1 MTIAIQLTRQRE
13 ETGAAAT
20 DLNKTSTIE
29 KSANASADQ
38 TDETSATSATATKAL
53 PSMVE
58 VPGACE
64 EREVCVEV
72 VAALAVIS
80 HMKGDLDATLT
91 IVMRETSN
99 AKKPRKSLN
108 VAGAQSEAACAEA
121 IPMVKGMKE
130 NPCGVAEAV
139 VEGTIA
145 GQTCAAEMTSTL
157 HPDGASTERTSSM
170 TEAVDSATTTTLP
183 RTEKEEMTINN
194 VIREET

>member
-29 KSANASADQ
+29 KSADQ

-72 VAALAVIS
+72 VAALTASGHI
-80 HMKGDLDATLT
+80 KGDLDATLT
-91 IVMRETSN
+91 IVMRETS
-99 AKKPRKSLN
+99 KTSRKSLK
-108 VAGAQSEAACAEA
+108 VAGATSEAACAAEA
-121 IPMVKGMKE
+121 LQQE
-130 NPCGVAEAV
+130 EHPCGVAEAV

-145 GQTCAAEMTSTL
+145 GPTCAAEMTSTL

-170 TEAVDSATTTTLP
+170 TEAVNSATTTTLP
-183 RTEKEEMTINN
+183 SKEKEMTINN

>member
-29 KSANASADQ
+29 KSADP
-38 TDETSATSATATKAL
+38 TLEISATSATETATKAL

-72 VAALAVIS
+72 VAALAANS

-91 IVMRETSN
+91 IVMRETS
-99 AKKPRKSLN
+99 KTSRKSLK
-108 VAGAQSEAACAEA
+108 VAGATSEAACAEVLQQ
-121 IPMVKGMKE
+121 VKDH
-130 NPCGVAEAV
+130 PCGVAEAV

-170 TEAVDSATTTTLP
+170 TEAVNSATTTTLP

>member
-29 KSANASADQ
+29 KSASADQ

-72 VAALAVIS
+72 VAALAAS
-80 HMKGDLDATLT
+80 SRMKGDLDATLT
-91 IVMRETSN
+91 IVMRETS
-99 AKKPRKSLN
+99 KTSRKSLK

-121 IPMVKGMKE
+121 IPQVKGMKE

-145 GQTCAAEMTSTL
+145 GQTCAAELTSTL

-170 TEAVDSATTTTLP
+170 TEAVNSATTTTLP
-183 RTEKEEMTINN
+183 SKEKEEMTINN

>member
-29 KSANASADQ
+29 MSADP
-38 TDETSATSATATKAL
+38 TREISATSATATKAL

-58 VPGACE
+58 VPGACV

-72 VAALAVIS
+72 VAASASS
-80 HMKGDLDATLT
+80 HIKGDLDATSMIAIA
-91 IVMRETSN
+91 IVMREIPKTS
-99 AKKPRKSLN
+99 RKSLK
-108 VAGAQSEAACAEA
+108 VAGATSEAACAEA
-121 IPMVKGMKE
+121 LLQVKGVKE

-183 RTEKEEMTINN
+183 ITEKEMTINN

>member
-29 KSANASADQ
+29 KSADP
-38 TDETSATSATATKAL
+38 TLEISATSATATKAL

-64 EREVCVEV
+64 EREVCEEV
-72 VAALAVIS
+72 VAALTAASDHI
-80 HMKGDLDATLT
+80 KGDLDATLT
-91 IVMRETSN
+91 IAIVMRETS
-99 AKKPRKSLN
+99 KTSRKSLK
-108 VAGAQSEAACAEA
+108 VAGAPSEAACAEA
-121 IPMVKGMKE
+121 LLQVKGVKE

-183 RTEKEEMTINN
+183 ITEKEMTINN

>member
-1 MTIAIQLTRQRE
+1 MTISIQLTRQRE

-29 KSANASADQ
+29 KSADP
-38 TDETSATSATATKAL
+38 TLEISATSATATKAL

-72 VAALAVIS
+72 VAALAASS

-91 IVMRETSN
+91 IVMRETS
-99 AKKPRKSLN
+99 KTSRKSLK
-108 VAGAQSEAACAEA
+108 VAGAPSEAACAEA
-121 IPMVKGMKE
+121 LLQVKGVKE

-170 TEAVDSATTTTLP
+170 TEAVNSATTTTLP
-183 RTEKEEMTINN
+183 SKEKEEMTINN
-194 VIREET
+194 VIREEI

>member
-1 MTIAIQLTRQRE
+1 MTISIQLTRQRE
-13 ETGAAAT
+13 ETGTAAT

-29 KSANASADQ
+29 TSADP
-38 TDETSATSATATKAL
+38 TLEISATSATATKAL

-72 VAALAVIS
+72 VAALAASS

-91 IVMRETSN
+91 IVMRETS
-99 AKKPRKSLN
+99 KTSRKSLK
-108 VAGAQSEAACAEA
+108 VAGAPSEAACAEA
-121 IPMVKGMKE
+121 LLQVKGVKE

-170 TEAVDSATTTTLP
+170 TEAVNSATTTTLP
-183 RTEKEEMTINN
+183 SKEKEEMTINN
-194 VIREET
+194 VILEET

>member
-1 MTIAIQLTRQRE
+1 MTISIQLTRQRE
-13 ETGAAAT
+13 ETGTAAT

-29 KSANASADQ
+29 TSADP
-38 TDETSATSATATKAL
+38 TLEISATSATATKAL

-72 VAALAVIS
+72 VAALAASS

-91 IVMRETSN
+91 IVMRETS
-99 AKKPRKSLN
+99 KTSRKSLK
-108 VAGAQSEAACAEA
+108 VAGAPSEAACAEA
-121 IPMVKGMKE
+121 LLQVKGVKE

-145 GQTCAAEMTSTL
+145 GLKCAAEMTSTL

-183 RTEKEEMTINN
+183 SKEKEMTINN

>member
-29 KSANASADQ
+29 KSADQ

-72 VAALAVIS
+72 VAALTASGHI
-80 HMKGDLDATLT
+80 KGDLDATLT
-91 IVMRETSN
+91 IVMRETS
-99 AKKPRKSLN
+99 KTSRKSLK
-108 VAGAQSEAACAEA
+108 VAGAPSEAACAEA
-121 IPMVKGMKE
+121 LLQVKGVKE

-183 RTEKEEMTINN
+183 ITEKEMTINN

>member
-1 MTIAIQLTRQRE
+1 MTISIQLTRQRE

-29 KSANASADQ
+29 KSADP
-38 TDETSATSATATKAL
+38 TLETSVTSATATKAL

-72 VAALAVIS
+72 VAALTASGHI
-80 HMKGDLDATLT
+80 KGDLDATLT
-91 IVMRETSN
+91 IVMRETTKTS
-99 AKKPRKSLN
+99 RKSLK
-108 VAGAQSEAACAEA
+108 VAGATSEAACAE
-121 IPMVKGMKE
+121 VLQQMKE
-130 NPCGVAEAV
+130 HLCGVAEAV
-139 VEGTIA
+139 AEGTTA
-145 GQTCAAEMTSTL
+145 GLTCAAEMTSTL

-170 TEAVDSATTTTLP
+170 TEAVNSATTTTLP

>member
-72 VAALAVIS
+72 VAALAVNS

-99 AKKPRKSLN
+99 AKTPLQSLN
-108 VAGAQSEAACAEA
+108 VVGAPSEAACAEVLQQ
-121 IPMVKGMKE
+121 M
-130 NPCGVAEAV
+130 
-139 VEGTIA
+139 
-145 GQTCAAEMTSTL
+145 
-157 HPDGASTERTSSM
+157 ER
-170 TEAVDSATTTTLP
+170 DP
-183 RTEKEEMTINN
+183 
-194 VIREET
+194 

>member
-72 VAALAVIS
+72 VAALAVNS

>member
-1 MTIAIQLTRQRE
+1 MTISIQLTRQRE
-13 ETGAAAT
+13 ETGTAAT

-29 KSANASADQ
+29 KSADP
-38 TDETSATSATATKAL
+38 TLEISATSATATKAL

-64 EREVCVEV
+64 EREVCEEV
-72 VAALAVIS
+72 VAALTAASDHI
-80 HMKGDLDATLT
+80 KGDLDATLT
-91 IVMRETSN
+91 IAIVMRETS
-99 AKKPRKSLN
+99 KTSRKSLN
-108 VAGAQSEAACAEA
+108 VAGATSEAACAAEA
-121 IPMVKGMKE
+121 LQQE
-130 NPCGVAEAV
+130 EHPCGVAEAV

-170 TEAVDSATTTTLP
+170 TEAVNNATTTTLP
-183 RTEKEEMTINN
+183 SKEKEEKEMTINN